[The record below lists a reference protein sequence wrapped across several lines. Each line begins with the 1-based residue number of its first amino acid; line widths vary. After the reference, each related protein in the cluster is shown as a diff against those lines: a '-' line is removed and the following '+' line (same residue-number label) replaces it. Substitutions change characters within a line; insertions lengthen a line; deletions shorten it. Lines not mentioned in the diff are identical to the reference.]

1 METWSTDTHA
11 DQLIA
16 ETTSQSHPCPRCTTE
31 GSIDFF
37 DLVRGNATLH
47 CPNCPTA
54 WTIEIEA
61 PMAHLGEI
69 DLRDR

>member
-1 METWSTDTHA
+1 MQQPWSKDTSA
-11 DQLIA
+11 DELIA
-16 ETTSQSHPCPRCTTE
+16 ATSANQHPCPRCDTN

-47 CPNCPTA
+47 CPACPTA

-61 PMAHLGEI
+61 PMAHLGAT
-69 DLRDR
+69 RQG